1 MSLLEGLAGGDDF
14 SDPRGAPEG
23 DRVDMRQYVH
33 GDSPRMVLWKV
44 YARTRKLLVRVPE
57 WAITAKP
64 RSCAYL
70 VAGRKDEPG
79 AGLMRVLLERG
90 FLGESWRFG
99 ADGSPA
105 YTGRLDEALDLLVR
119 SGNAPLEGP
128 TGFPEFIQR
137 AQKDGYS
144 ACALILPPVEGP
156 WVPGVAAALSSSL
169 VRVHAFTVVDKVAL
183 DAKEARA
190 LGRLLYVSEESAA
203 PRAGEMARMA
213 RPFVG
218 RPFPFL
224 LVDRQAGKV
233 FGDVRALVA
242 RPKTARGARA

>member
-1 MSLLEGLAGGDDF
+1 MI
-14 SDPRGAPEG
+14 
-23 DRVDMRQYVH
+23 
-33 GDSPRMVLWKV
+33 LWKV

-79 AGLMRVLLERG
+79 AGFMRVLLERG
-90 FLGESWRFG
+90 FLGEGWRFG

-105 YTGRLDEALDLLVR
+105 FTGRLDDALDLLIR
-119 SGNAPLEGP
+119 SGNAPFEGP

-144 ACALILPPVEGP
+144 ACVLILPPVEGP
-156 WVPGVAAALSSSL
+156 WVAAVAAALSSTL
-169 VRVHAFTVVDKVAL
+169 VRVHAFTVVDQVAL
-183 DAKEARA
+183 EAKEERA
-190 LGRLLYVSEESAA
+190 LGRLLYVGNEGAA
-203 PRAGEMARMA
+203 PRADEMARMA

-224 LVDRQAGKV
+224 LVDRKAGRV

-242 RPKTARGARA
+242 RRRKARGGRP